1 MRLHLPTRLRELRE
15 KAGMSITD
23 VAAAMNIARASIL
36 SWEKGLTEPDLLQRM
51 ILARIFNVSYLGL
64 LGNKEMQ
71 GIRNDE
77 MSYGKYTR
85 NGFL

>member
-1 MRLHLPTRLRELRE
+1 
-15 KAGMSITD
+15 
-23 VAAAMNIARASIL
+23 MNIARASIL
-36 SWEKGLTEPDLLQRM
+36 SWEKSLTEPDLLQRM
-51 ILARIFNVSYLGL
+51 MLARIFNVSYLGL

>member
-1 MRLHLPTRLRELRE
+1 
-15 KAGMSITD
+15 
-23 VAAAMNIARASIL
+23 MNIARASIL

-64 LGNKEMQ
+64 LGNTEMQ

-85 NGFL
+85 SGFL